1 MPCPEAH
8 LDIPVQ
14 EVCPMTSILDLPLA
28 TMNDG
33 TTTLREL
40 GGSRWLVVNV
50 ASACGATP
58 QYAGLQALHEAHDDL
73 TVVGF
78 PCNQFGAQE
87 PGTHAE
93 ICDFTASK
101 FNVTFPLMAKVEVNG
116 DGQTPLFSALC
127 DVADA
132 DGYSGPV
139 RWNFEKF
146 LIDADGTAARYSTR
160 VAPEQLPV

>member
-1 MPCPEAH
+1 MSSV
-8 LDIPVQ
+8 LDI
-14 EVCPMTSILDLPLA
+14 EFK
-28 TMNDG
+28 TMEG
-33 TTTLREL
+33 TFTTLRQL

-50 ASACGATP
+50 ASACGSTP
-58 QYAGLQALHEAHDDL
+58 QYAGLQEAHDQHDDL

-93 ICDFTASK
+93 ICEFTSSK
-101 FNVTFPLMAKVEVNG
+101 YAVSFPLMAKVDVNG
-116 DGQTPLFSALC
+116 EEQTPLFARLC

-132 DGYSGPV
+132 EGHAGNV

-146 LIDADGTAARYSTR
+146 LVNSDGTVQRFPTR
-160 VAPEQLPV
+160 EAPESLPL

>member
-1 MPCPEAH
+1 MSSV
-8 LDIPVQ
+8 LDI
-14 EVCPMTSILDLPLA
+14 EFK
-28 TMNDG
+28 TMEGDF
-33 TTTLREL
+33 TTLRQL

-58 QYAGLQALHEAHDDL
+58 QYAGLQEAHDQHDDL

-93 ICDFTASK
+93 ICEFTSSK
-101 FNVTFPLMAKVEVNG
+101 YAVSFPLMAKVDVNG
-116 DGQTPLFSALC
+116 EEQTPLFARLC

-132 DGYSGPV
+132 EGHAGNV

-146 LIDADGTAARYSTR
+146 LINSEGSVQRFPTR
-160 VAPEQLPV
+160 DVPESLPL

>member
-1 MPCPEAH
+1 MTH
-8 LDIPVQ
+8 VLDI
-14 EVCPMTSILDLPLA
+14 EFE
-28 TMNDG
+28 TMDG
-33 TTTLREL
+33 ESTTLREL

-58 QYAGLQALHEAHDDL
+58 QYAGLQTLHESNDDL

-93 ICDFTASK
+93 ICEFTASK
-101 FNVTFPLMAKVEVNG
+101 YSVTFPLMAKVDVNG
-116 DGQTPLFSALC
+116 PGRTPLFERLAQT
-127 DVADA
+127 ADA
-132 DGYSGPV
+132 DGVSGDV

-146 LIDADGTAARYSTR
+146 LIDEAGNVQRFSTR
-160 VAPEQLPV
+160 VAPDALPV

>member
-1 MPCPEAH
+1 MSSV
-8 LDIPVQ
+8 LDI
-14 EVCPMTSILDLPLA
+14 EFK
-28 TMNDG
+28 TMEGDF
-33 TTTLREL
+33 TTLRQL

-58 QYAGLQALHEAHDDL
+58 QYAGLQEAHDQHDDL

-93 ICDFTASK
+93 ICEFTSSK
-101 FNVTFPLMAKVEVNG
+101 YAVSFPLMAKVDVNG
-116 DGQTPLFSALC
+116 EEQTPLFGRLC

-132 DGYSGPV
+132 EGHAGSV

-146 LIDADGTAARYSTR
+146 LINSEGSVQRFPTR
-160 VAPEQLPV
+160 DLPESLPL